1 MKLTDN
7 EIRDVI
13 KYLED
18 GKPLPDKY
26 RFMLFDDKREVEL
39 VWNGKTN
46 EVTNTVLPFQTI
58 EVIDEPRSEEQAS
71 LQQGLFDFSGRQIS
85 GWTNKLIWGDNKLIL
100 SSLKNG
106 PLRQEIEDQGGIKLI
121 YIDPPFD
128 VGADFSMDIQIGD
141 EQFTKQPSVLEEL
154 AYRDTWGR
162 GADSFIAMIYERL
175 REMKDLLAEDGSIY
189 VHCDYRVS
197 AYLKIVLD
205 ELFGSASFRNEVI
218 WQRTS
223 ARSDSKTF
231 NHIHDTIYFYTK
243 LPDSLLWNKQYTPL
257 SEDYLNNFFKYSDER
272 GRYRIIYPL
281 LPGTRNGQTGQTWK
295 GINPNQSGKHWRY
308 TVEQLQRMDEEG
320 YIQWPKNGGLPGIKK
335 YLEGNKGRL
344 LQSLWTDI
352 SPIAGQSAE
361 NTEYPTQKPELLLE
375 RIIKASSNEGD
386 LVADFF
392 TGSGTTLA
400 VAEKLGRK
408 WIGSDLGKFSIHTA
422 RKRLIG
428 AQRQL
433 KQEGKDYRA
442 FEILNL
448 GRYERQ
454 HYVGVNANLRSEEQ
468 ERQLAKKEKD
478 FVALITKA
486 YKAEPIQGFRTF
498 QAQRAS
504 RLVSI
509 GPINL
514 PVSRLYVD
522 KVVEEAIEKSITK
535 VDILA
540 FEFEMGLSPTAQDD
554 AKNKGVDVALKY
566 IPREVFDKRAIEK
579 DQVVFHDVSFIEVKP
594 HIKGKTLSIE
604 LTDFSVFYSQDNI
617 DNISSE
623 LKPGGTKV
631 DVINGQIWKIS
642 KDKDTDII
650 EKEQLTKHWTDWIDY
665 WSVDFDY
672 ENRKEMVRIKK
683 EDSDDYEEQWTGDY
697 IFENEWQS
705 FRTKKERKL
714 ELQSVFKE
722 YMAKG
727 SYKVAIKVI
736 DIFGNDTTKVIE
748 ASL

>member
-1 MKLTDN
+1 MKLTEH
-7 EIRDVI
+7 EIRDIV
-13 KYLED
+13 KYLEE

-46 EVTNTVLPFQTI
+46 EVTNIVLPFQTI

-128 VGADFSMDIQIGD
+128 VGADFSMNVEIGS
-141 EQFTKQPSVLEEL
+141 ESLTKKPSVLEEL
-154 AYRDTWGR
+154 AYRDTWGK
-162 GADSFIAMIYERL
+162 GSDSFLAMLYERI
-175 REMKDLLAEDGSIY
+175 RLAKELMAQDGTIY
-189 VHCDYRVS
+189 IHCDWRTSSYI
-197 AYLKIVLD
+197 KNILD
-205 ELFGSASFRNEVI
+205 ELFGINNFKNEII
-218 WQRTS
+218 WQGAIGDTS
-223 ARSDSKTF
+223 SKNKRF
-231 NHIHDTIYFYTK
+231 IKSHDTIWSFTK
-243 LPDSLLWNKQYTPL
+243 SNTSIWNDTFQDFSDASNKQYK
-257 SEDYLNNFFKYSDER
+257 NSDEK
-272 GRYRIIYPL
+272 GFYRIAPIDN
-281 LPGTRNGQTGQTWK
+281 PGGGGYRYSLGFGEKMPANGYRMPKDTALKWLND
-295 GINPNQSGKHWRY
+295 GILDVREGK
-308 TVEQLQRMDEEG
+308 V
-320 YIQWPKNGGLPGIKK
+320 PGRKLYK
-335 YLEGNKGRL
+335 DDRGVRCRDV
-344 LQSLWTDI
+344 WTDLN
-352 SPIAGQSAE
+352 SLQGAE
-361 NTEYPTQKPELLLE
+361 NIDYPTQKPVSLLE
-375 RIIKASSNEGD
+375 RIINSSSNEGD

-392 TGSGTTLA
+392 SGSGTTLA

-408 WIGSDLGKFSIHTA
+408 WIGSDLGKFSIHTT
-422 RKRLIG
+422 RKRLISV
-428 AQRQL
+428 QRQL
-433 KQEGKDYRA
+433 KKEGKNYRA

-468 ERQLAKKEKD
+468 ERQLAQKEKD
-478 FVALITKA
+478 FVVLITKA

-522 KVVEEAIEKSITK
+522 KVVEEAIEKGVTK

-540 FEFEMGLSPTAQDD
+540 FEFEMGLSPAAQDD

-604 LTDFSVFYSQDNI
+604 LTDFSVFYSQNTI
-617 DNISSE
+617 DNISAE

-631 DVINGQIWKIS
+631 EVVNGQIWKIS

-683 EDSDDYEEQWTGDY
+683 EGSDDYEEHWTGDY

-748 ASL
+748 VNI

>member
-13 KYLED
+13 KYLEE

-46 EVTNTVLPFQTI
+46 ETTNTVLPFQTI

-128 VGADFSMDIQIGD
+128 VGADFSMNVEIGN
-141 EQFTKQPSVLEEL
+141 ESLTKKPSVLEEL
-154 AYRDTWGR
+154 AYRDTWGK
-162 GADSFIAMIYERL
+162 GADSFISMIYERL
-175 REMKDLLAEDGSIY
+175 SLMKDLLAEESSIY
-189 VHCDYRVS
+189 IHCDWRVNS
-197 AYLKIVLD
+197 YIRLVLN
-205 ELFGSASFRNEVI
+205 ELFGNSNFVNEII
-218 WQRTS
+218 WEKIKSVKAQTQGFGNVKDHIFYYKKHDNFVFNQQR
-223 ARSDSKTF
+223 KE
-231 NHIHDTIYFYTK
+231 HKEEY
-243 LPDSLLWNKQYTPL
+243 L
-257 SEDYLNNFFKYSDER
+257 SQMYRYSDEEGR
-272 GRYRIIYPL
+272 RYRLDNFSQAGQGPPRQFGKYGIIAPS
-281 LPGTRNGQTGQTWK
+281 P
-295 GINPNQSGKHWRY
+295 GKHWIWSQERIDEGMQKGQIVFSKNNIPSVKRY
-308 TVEQLQRMDEEG
+308 LDNV
-320 YIQWPKNGGLPGIKK
+320 GGAAIGDIW
-335 YLEGNKGRL
+335 N
-344 LQSLWTDI
+344 DI
-352 SPIAGQSAE
+352 SPVGSIASE
-361 NTEYPTQKPELLLE
+361 RNDYPTQKPEALLE
-375 RIIKASSNEGD
+375 RIIQASSKPGD

-392 TGSGTTLA
+392 AGSGTTLA

-408 WIGSDLGKFSIHTA
+408 WIGSDLGKFSIHTS

-428 AQRQL
+428 IQRQL
-433 KQEGKDYRA
+433 KKEGQNYRA

-454 HYVGVNANLRSEEQ
+454 HYVGVNSNLRAEEQ

-522 KVVEEAIEKSITK
+522 KVVEEAIEKGITK

-540 FEFEMGLSPTAQDD
+540 FEFEMGLSPAAQDD

-604 LTDFSVFYSQDNI
+604 LTDFSVFYSQDSI
-617 DNISSE
+617 DNISAE

-631 DVINGQIWKIS
+631 EVVGGQIWKVS
-642 KDKDTDII
+642 KDKETDIVD
-650 EKEQLTKHWTDWIDY
+650 KEQLTKHWTDWIDY

-672 ENRKEMVRIKK
+672 ESRKETKRVKK
-683 EDSDDYEEQWTGDY
+683 ENSDDYIEEWTGDY

-722 YMAKG
+722 YVAKG
-727 SYKVAIKVI
+727 SYKVAVKVI

-748 ASL
+748 VSL

>member
-7 EIRDVI
+7 EIRDI
-13 KYLED
+13 NKYLEE

-46 EVTNTVLPFQTI
+46 EITNTVLPFQTI

-128 VGADFSMDIQIGD
+128 VGADFSMDIHIGD
-141 EQFTKQPSVLEEL
+141 EQLTKQPSVLEEL
-154 AYRDTWGR
+154 AYRDTWGK

-175 REMKDLLAEDGSIY
+175 RIMKDLLAEDGSIY
-189 VHCDYRVS
+189 VHCDWRVNGYIRLILDEIFGTENFLNEVVWS
-197 AYLKIVLD
+197 YFAFKRSTTKKFPQKHDSIISYVKNKESYIWNTQYKPHSPEYLKRWKKDVD
-205 ELFGSASFRNEVI
+205 GRLFRDDVNPTGGG
-218 WQRTS
+218 
-223 ARSDSKTF
+223 K
-231 NHIHDTIYFYTK
+231 
-243 LPDSLLWNKQYTPL
+243 
-257 SEDYLNNFFKYSDER
+257 
-272 GRYRIIYPL
+272 RIIYL
-281 LPGTRNGQTGQTWK
+281 DQVK
-295 GINPNQSGKHWRY
+295 GDIVDSVWSDIAPVNP
-308 TVEQLQRMDEEG
+308 
-320 YIQWPKNGGLPGIKK
+320 
-335 YLEGNKGRL
+335 
-344 LQSLWTDI
+344 
-352 SPIAGQSAE
+352 AGQE
-361 NTEYPTQKPELLLE
+361 RVDYPTQKPERLIE
-375 RIIKASSNEGD
+375 RIISASSNEGD
-386 LVADFF
+386 IIADFF
-392 TGSGTTLA
+392 AGSGTTLA
-400 VAEKLGRK
+400 TAEKLGRK
-408 WIGSDLGKFSIHTA
+408 WVGSDLGKFSIHTA
-422 RKRLIG
+422 RKRMI
-428 AQRQL
+428 AVQRQL
-433 KQEGKDYRA
+433 KKDGKDYRA

-454 HYVGVNANLRSEEQ
+454 HYVGVNANLREEEQ
-468 ERQLAKKEKD
+468 ERQLAKKETD
-478 FVALITKA
+478 FVTLLTKA

-522 KVVEEAIEKSITK
+522 KVVEEAIEKGVTK

-540 FEFEMGLSPTAQDD
+540 FEFEMGLSPAAQDD

-604 LTDFSVFYSQDNI
+604 LTDFSVFYSQNTI
-617 DNISSE
+617 DNISAE

-631 DVINGQIWKIS
+631 EVVNGQIWKIS

-683 EDSDDYEEQWTGDY
+683 EGSDDYEEQWTGDY
-697 IFENEWQS
+697 VFENEWQS

-722 YMAKG
+722 YIAKG
-727 SYKVAIKVI
+727 SYKVAVKVI

-748 ASL
+748 VSL